1 MMLFFMNNNQ
11 TKKIKMWNLSQS
23 PISAISVKQ
32 NNTEKYMLSL
42 LKFVQINLYRENMKK
57 GGSNKKKNREKQT
70 NLCLNR
76 F

>member
-1 MMLFFMNNNQ
+1 
-11 TKKIKMWNLSQS
+11 
-23 PISAISVKQ
+23 
-32 NNTEKYMLSL
+32 MLSL